1 MQYTWGPSRPP
12 GTATPAVGH
21 FPDLMRNRY
30 VLLADLGAIALCILG
45 AFVLRLDWFF
55 TQSPEWTA
63 AFLYAVGMGLAAKP
77 LVFLAFGLY
86 RRYWRYA
93 TVADAVVVALA
104 VSAASAVLSLLVAIG
119 VMAGVVPFFPRS
131 IFAIDWLLTL
141 ACLIG
146 LRLSLRLVAEGW
158 RPSAGRD
165 APARRTVLIA
175 GAGDAGALVVRE
187 MQKNPQLGMW
197 PAGFLDD
204 HPAKLGKKIYGVP
217 VLARLDGLEDAVAR
231 TEAAEVVIA
240 MPTAPGSVVRA
251 LLDACGR
258 AGVPARA
265 LPGLFEL
272 LEGGVSVNRLREVE
286 ISDLLRRAPVAPQP
300 DAGLYLQGRVVLV
313 TGAGG
318 SIGSEIC
325 RQVAHAHAAR
335 VVLVGHGENS
345 IFEIANRLRTTHPHV
360 DTRAVIADIRDPDRL
375 RAVFAAESPSIVFH
389 AAAHKHVPLME
400 AHAEEAVTNNVLGT
414 RLLVDAAVAAGVE
427 RFVLIST
434 DKAVGPTNVMGATK
448 RIAEAI
454 VRRAAHEHGRAFV
467 AVRFGNVLGSRGS
480 VVPYFKQQIE
490 AGGPVT
496 ITHPDI
502 KRFFMTIPEAAYLV
516 LKAGGVSRGGELLVL
531 NMGEPVRIVELAHD
545 LIRLSG
551 LSVDEIPVTY
561 TGLRPGEKIE
571 EELWEPGSLVEPA
584 GGPDVFRVRE
594 AHQLDGPTLD
604 RAIEEFRQ
612 AAARGDVLQI
622 HRILSECIP
631 SFVSSLGVPAT
642 EAR

>member
-1 MQYTWGPSRPP
+1 
-12 GTATPAVGH
+12 
-21 FPDLMRNRY
+21 MRNRY
-30 VLLADLGAIALCILG
+30 VLAADLGAIVLCMLG

-63 AFLYAVGMGLAAKP
+63 AFLYAAGMGLVAKP

-104 VSAASAVLSLLVAIG
+104 VSAASAVLALSIAVG
-119 VMAGVVPFFPRS
+119 VMAKLVPSFPRS
-131 IFAIDWLLTL
+131 ILAIDWLLTL
-141 ACLIG
+141 ACVVG

-158 RPSAGRD
+158 RPAGGRET
-165 APARRTVLIA
+165 PALARPVLVA

-204 HPAKLGKKIYGVP
+204 HPAKLGKRIYGVP
-217 VLARLDGLEDAVAR
+217 VLARLDGLEDAVTR
-231 TEAAEVVIA
+231 SGAAEVVIA
-240 MPTAPGSVVRA
+240 MPTAPGSVVREV
-251 LLDACGR
+251 LEACGR

-272 LEGGVSVNRLREVE
+272 LDGGVSVNRLRQVE

-325 RQVAHAHAAR
+325 RQVAHARAAR
-335 VVLVGHGENS
+335 LVLVGHGENS
-345 IFEIANRLRTTHPHV
+345 IFDIANRLNATHPHV
-360 DTRAVIADIRDPDRL
+360 QARAVIADIRDPDRL
-375 RAVFAAESPSIVFH
+375 RAVFAEERPTIVFH

-400 AHAEEAVTNNVLGT
+400 VHAAEAVTNNILGT
-414 RLLVDAAVAAGVE
+414 RLLVDVAAAAGVE

-434 DKAVGPTNVMGATK
+434 DKAVAPTNVMGATK

-454 VRRAAHEHGRAFV
+454 VRRAAREHGRAYL

-480 VVPYFKQQIE
+480 VVPHFNQQIE

-496 ITHPDI
+496 VTHPDM

-516 LKAGGVSRGGELLVL
+516 LKAGGVSHGGELFVL
-531 NMGEPVRIVELAHD
+531 NMGDPVRIVDLAHD

-551 LSVDEIPVTY
+551 FSVDEMPIAY

-571 EELWEPGSLVEPA
+571 EELWEPDSLVEPA
-584 GGPDVFRVRE
+584 GGPDVFRVQE
-594 AHQLDGPTLD
+594 AHELDAPALE
-604 RAIEEFRQ
+604 RAIEELRE

-622 HRILSECIP
+622 HRVLSECIP
-631 SFVSSLGVPAT
+631 SFVSSLGVPTAST
-642 EAR
+642 PRA